1 MFLAIILRMHMHT
14 YILCASD
21 FLLELE
27 ENRQEHRRHGVEVGR
42 VAPRARMEAGFVH
55 QLVEHL
61 AVFLPEGAAVVH
73 PLVDD

>member
-1 MFLAIILRMHMHT
+1 
-14 YILCASD
+14 
-21 FLLELE
+21 
-27 ENRQEHRRHGVEVGR
+27 
-42 VAPRARMEAGFVH
+42 MEAGFVH